1 MWKENWGI
9 RNIFELMNKEF
20 AEAESLFDTT
30 FEALKEEKGNNK
42 SNLPYYYYGYQ
53 VQVGSDGVPHV
64 KEFGNVKSLG
74 QRQVQGG
81 YKEPLID
88 TSVDKKRNTLRITAE
103 MPGLTKQ
110 DIKVQVKEGL
120 VSIHAEKRDK
130 KYHTELP
137 VEHLLD
143 ENSVKATYVNGIL
156 ELNIKISEQTKTK
169 LKEVK
174 VD

>member
-1 MWKENWGI
+1 MWKENLGI
-9 RNIFELMNKEF
+9 RNILELMNREF
-20 AEAESLFDTT
+20 ADAESLFDKT
-30 FEALKEEKGNNK
+30 FGALKEEIGNNK
-42 SNLPYYYYGYQ
+42 ANLPYYYYGYQ
-53 VQVGSDGVPHV
+53 LHVGPDGIPHV
-64 KEFGNVKSLG
+64 KEFGNVKPLG
-74 QRQVQGG
+74 QVQIG

-88 TSVDKKRNTLRITAE
+88 TSVDKKRNTVRITAE

-110 DIKVQVKEGL
+110 DIKVQVKGGL
-120 VSIHAEKRDK
+120 VSIHAEKGDK

-156 ELNIKISEQTKTK
+156 ELNFKISEQPKTK
-169 LKEVK
+169 RKEVK

>member
-1 MWKENWGI
+1 MWKENLGI
-9 RNIFELMNKEF
+9 RNILELMNREF
-20 AEAESLFDTT
+20 ADAESLFDKT
-30 FEALKEEKGNNK
+30 FGALKEEIGNNK
-42 SNLPYYYYGYQ
+42 ANLPYYYYGYQ
-53 VQVGSDGVPHV
+53 LHVGPDGIPHV
-64 KEFGNVKSLG
+64 KEFGNVKPLG
-74 QRQVQGG
+74 RSQVQIG

-88 TSVDKKRNTLRITAE
+88 TSVDKKRNTVRITAE

-110 DIKVQVKEGL
+110 DIKVQVKGGL
-120 VSIHAEKRDK
+120 VSIHAEKGDK

-156 ELNIKISEQTKTK
+156 ELNFKISEQPKTK
-169 LKEVK
+169 RKEVK

>member
-9 RNIFELMNKEF
+9 RNILELMSQEF
-20 AEAESLFDTT
+20 ADADSLFGKT

-42 SNLPYYYYGYQ
+42 ANLPYYYGYQ
-53 VQVGSDGVPHV
+53 LHVGPDGIPHV
-64 KEFGNVKSLG
+64 KEFGNVKPLG
-74 QRQVQGG
+74 RSQVQGG

-120 VSIHAEKRDK
+120 VSIHAEKGDK

-137 VEHLLD
+137 VDHLLD

-156 ELNIKISEQTKTK
+156 ELNFKINEQPKTK

>member
-9 RNIFELMNKEF
+9 RNIFEQLNREF
-20 AEAESLFDTT
+20 ADAENLFNKT
-30 FEALKEEKGNNK
+30 FETAQGERGNNK
-42 SNLPYYYYGYQ
+42 ENLPYYYYGYQ
-53 VQVGSDGVPHV
+53 LHVGPDGIPHV
-64 KEFGNVKSLG
+64 KEFGNVKPIGRSPA
-74 QRQVQGG
+74 VSG

-88 TSVDKKRNTLRITAE
+88 TSVDKKRATLRITAE
-103 MPGLTKQ
+103 MPGLTKE

-137 VEHLLD
+137 VEHRLD

-156 ELNIKISEQTKTK
+156 ELNFKISEQPKTK
-169 LKEVK
+169 GKEVK
-174 VD
+174 VE

>member
-1 MWKENWGI
+1 MWKENLGI
-9 RNIFELMNKEF
+9 RNILELMNREF
-20 AEAESLFDTT
+20 ADAESLFDKT
-30 FEALKEEKGNNK
+30 FEALKEEIGNNK
-42 SNLPYYYYGYQ
+42 ANLPYYYYQ
-53 VQVGSDGVPHV
+53 LHVGPDGIPHV
-64 KEFGNVKSLG
+64 KEFGNVKPLG
-74 QRQVQGG
+74 RSQVQVG

-88 TSVDKKRNTLRITAE
+88 TSVDKKRNTVRITAE

-110 DIKVQVKEGL
+110 DIKVQVKGGL
-120 VSIHAEKRDK
+120 VSIHAEKGDK

-156 ELNIKISEQTKTK
+156 ELNFKISEQPKTK
-169 LKEVK
+169 RKEVK